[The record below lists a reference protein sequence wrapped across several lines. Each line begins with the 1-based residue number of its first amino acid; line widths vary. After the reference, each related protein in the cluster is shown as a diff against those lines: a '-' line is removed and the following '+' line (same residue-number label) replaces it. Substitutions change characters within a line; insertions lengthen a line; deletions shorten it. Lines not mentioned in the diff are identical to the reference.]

1 MPLDAMPKPIEATQ
15 QTPTLTGP
23 SAKFAKLTIELCEL
37 IKRETKLLND
47 RLPREAQRL
56 HGTKN
61 RLMAEY
67 RETMN
72 HLQVNEKLLGPKN
85 SPVRTYIRDLT
96 DSLREAIRDHARIL
110 LRLKSVAE
118 GIVKSIGEE
127 VIKNNRP
134 VLSYGQN
141 AAFRQ
146 PASTRPTSLQL
157 NQVI

>member
-1 MPLDAMPKPIEATQ
+1 MPLDAMPQPVETKP
-15 QTPTLTGP
+15 QTPNLTGL
-23 SAKFAKLTIELCEL
+23 SAKLAKLTIELCDL
-37 IKRETKLLND
+37 ITRETKLLKD
-47 RLPREAQRL
+47 RLPREAQKL

-67 RETMN
+67 RETMHN
-72 HLQVNEKLLGPKN
+72 LQVNEKLLGPKN
-85 SPVRTYIRDLT
+85 SPARQYIRELT
-96 DSLREAIRDHARIL
+96 DKLREALRDHARII

-134 VLSYGQN
+134 VVAYGQN

-146 PASTRPTSLQL
+146 PAAARPTSLQL

>member
-96 DSLREAIRDHARIL
+96 DSLREAIRDHARIKVSAKKL
-110 LRLKSVAE
+110 SRTTGPCFLTAKMLPSVNPRAHAQH
-118 GIVKSIGEE
+118 
-127 VIKNNRP
+127 P
-134 VLSYGQN
+134 C
-141 AAFRQ
+141 
-146 PASTRPTSLQL
+146 SL
-157 NQVI
+157 IR

>member
-1 MPLDAMPKPIEATQ
+1 MPLDSVPMIAKTEQAS
-15 QTPTLTGP
+15 PTLTGP
-23 SAKFAKLTIELCEL
+23 SAKLAQLTIELCEL
-37 IKRETKLLND
+37 IQRETKLLKD

-85 SPVRTYIRDLT
+85 SPIRKYIRELT
-96 DSLREAIRDHARIL
+96 DTLREAIRDHARII

-146 PASTRPTSLQL
+146 PASARPTSLQL

>member
-1 MPLDAMPKPIEATQ
+1 MPLDAMPIPTESKPSS
-15 QTPTLTGP
+15 PVLTGP
-23 SAKFAKLTIELCEL
+23 GAKFAKLTVELCEL
-37 IKRETKLLND
+37 IKQETQLLKD
-47 RLPREAQRL
+47 RLPREAQKL

-67 RETMN
+67 KETMN

-85 SPVRTYIRDLT
+85 SPVRKYIRELT

-127 VIKNNRP
+127 VIKTNRP
-134 VLSYGQN
+134 VLSYGKN

-146 PASTRPTSLQL
+146 PASARPTSLQL

>member
-1 MPLDAMPKPIEATQ
+1 MPLDAIPQPTKIEVA
-15 QTPTLTGP
+15 TPTLTGP
-23 SAKFAKLTIELCEL
+23 SAKLAQLTIELREL
-37 IKRETKLLND
+37 IQRETTLLKD

-85 SPVRTYIRDLT
+85 SPIRKYIRELT
-96 DSLREAIRDHARIL
+96 DTLREAIRDHARII

-127 VIKNNRP
+127 VIKTNRP

-146 PASTRPTSLQL
+146 PTSARPTSLQL